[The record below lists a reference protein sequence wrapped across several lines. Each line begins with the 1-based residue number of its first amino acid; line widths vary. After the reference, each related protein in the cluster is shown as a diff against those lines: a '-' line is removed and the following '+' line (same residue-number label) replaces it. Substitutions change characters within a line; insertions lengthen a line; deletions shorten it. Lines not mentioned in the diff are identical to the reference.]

1 MACERKVFLGN
12 RYTVSNSIGIVGLS
26 CFYAINM
33 SMDEMMFHVMKVAIQ
48 TWIFQYNG
56 AIFLDN
62 SMNTYF
68 VAIVIIAI
76 LRNWSIRYFRYN

>member
-12 RYTVSNSIGIVGLS
+12 RYTVSNPIGIVGLS

-48 TWIFQYNG
+48 TWILNTTEEF
-56 AIFLDN
+56 FLI
-62 SMNTYF
+62 SQW
-68 VAIVIIAI
+68 I
-76 LRNWSIRYFRYN
+76 LIM